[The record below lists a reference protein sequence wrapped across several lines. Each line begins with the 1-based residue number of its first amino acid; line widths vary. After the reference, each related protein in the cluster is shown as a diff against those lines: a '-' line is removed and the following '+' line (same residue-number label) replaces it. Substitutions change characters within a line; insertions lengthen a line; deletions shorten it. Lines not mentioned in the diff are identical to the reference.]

1 MKEIVD
7 KLDFIKIKKPWKSR
21 RMRRQD
27 IDYEKYSQ
35 RYKLL
40 KLSNRKTN
48 NPFKKW
54 AKININGHLTKEDL
68 WITNKH
74 MKKCFT
80 SFVTGEM
87 QVKAMRHH

>member
-1 MKEIVD
+1 M
-7 KLDFIKIKKPWKSR
+7 
-21 RMRRQD
+21 
-27 IDYEKYSQ
+27 SQ
-35 RYKLL
+35 
-40 KLSNRKTN
+40 
-48 NPFKKW
+48 
-54 AKININGHLTKEDL
+54 NINGHLTKEDL